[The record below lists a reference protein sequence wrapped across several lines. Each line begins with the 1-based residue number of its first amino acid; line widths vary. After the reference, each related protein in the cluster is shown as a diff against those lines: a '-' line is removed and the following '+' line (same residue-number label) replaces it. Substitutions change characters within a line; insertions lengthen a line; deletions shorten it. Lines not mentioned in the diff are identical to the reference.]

1 MYEELIAG
9 STAAAWVLDQQTGR
23 KRKDRREQS
32 RLIFFFLREQSR
44 LIRESNLEISSGN
57 HLSGSQA
64 CRPVAAHADA
74 FFSFFSPL
82 PFLKF
87 LISENQK
94 EANYHMAH
102 TAQLTPPRLSL
113 LLFPSPLD
121 HTTPLLPSSSRERR
135 EERRDARHES
145 ACGCGVT
152 RGVVVP
158 AGSSSNTGWRW
169 PLAASEAV
177 EKNQE
182 PRVLPRDLPLP
193 CIRGDSLVPFFLRVF
208 FLG

>member
-1 MYEELIAG
+1 
-9 STAAAWVLDQQTGR
+9 
-23 KRKDRREQS
+23 
-32 RLIFFFLREQSR
+32 
-44 LIRESNLEISSGN
+44 
-57 HLSGSQA
+57 
-64 CRPVAAHADA
+64 
-74 FFSFFSPL
+74 
-82 PFLKF
+82 
-87 LISENQK
+87 
-94 EANYHMAH
+94 MAH
-102 TAQLTPPRLSL
+102 TAQLTPLPRLSL

-193 CIRGDSLVPFFLRVF
+193 CIRGDSLVPFFLLVF
-208 FLG
+208 FWVDSFLSLLSARGGSKCGWVCFFGGFSPSVWES

>member
-1 MYEELIAG
+1 
-9 STAAAWVLDQQTGR
+9 
-23 KRKDRREQS
+23 
-32 RLIFFFLREQSR
+32 
-44 LIRESNLEISSGN
+44 
-57 HLSGSQA
+57 
-64 CRPVAAHADA
+64 
-74 FFSFFSPL
+74 
-82 PFLKF
+82 
-87 LISENQK
+87 
-94 EANYHMAH
+94 MAH

-208 FLG
+208 FFGLILFFLSSLREEDLNVGGYVSLGGFLPRFGNLEI